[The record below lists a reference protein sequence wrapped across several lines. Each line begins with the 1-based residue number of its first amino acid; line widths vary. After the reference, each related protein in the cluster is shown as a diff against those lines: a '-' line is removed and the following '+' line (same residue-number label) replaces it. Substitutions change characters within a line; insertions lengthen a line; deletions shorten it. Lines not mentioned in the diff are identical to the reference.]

1 MESGIQIIKKVIQV
15 ANANI
20 DFDERLQ
27 GILEIVTHRGD
38 NQKGLL
44 FLLAP
49 NKGMLELKNISP
61 REDPPADLVDPPGQE
76 PFCRLSEKPSFSF
89 HPPFKPQG
97 A

>member
-38 NQKGLL
+38 NQKGCFSSWL
-44 FLLAP
+44 
-49 NKGMLELKNISP
+49 
-61 REDPPADLVDPPGQE
+61 PAKE
-76 PFCRLSEKPSFSF
+76 CWN
-89 HPPFKPQG
+89 
-97 A
+97 